1 MKSLFILLFSLCTT
15 VSFAQYFQQDVAYNI
30 RVKLDDQKMLLT
42 GTEEIVYTN
51 NSPDTLEFIYFHL
64 WPNAYKNRTTALA
77 KQLIRMKETSLHF
90 AAEEDK
96 GYIDSLAFQLNG
108 KLCSWEYDA
117 EHIDIAKIFL
127 EDPLPPKGQVTIS
140 TPFRVKI
147 PNGNISRLGHVGESF
162 QITQWY
168 PKPAVYD
175 TAGWHQM
182 PYLTQGE
189 FYSEFGSFDVFIE
202 IPKNYVVG
210 ATGDLQ
216 TVSEIVWLNEKI
228 EETKQWFVDYEKLS
242 DKSEAHKIMEFPA
255 SDSEFKILHFH
266 QDKVH
271 DFGWFADKRYRVLK
285 GSVGLPNS
293 TDSVDIWTMFTNKR
307 ANLWKNSLEYM
318 HDAVYYYSLWNG
330 NYPYK
335 HATAVD
341 GTISAGGGME
351 YPNVTVIGDA
361 GDELSL
367 ETVIMH
373 EVGHNWFYGIL
384 GSNEREFPWLDEG
397 INSYNEQRYLG
408 TKYPNGSVQSKTGDN
423 MLFRFIGLDKYRIS
437 EQHYLTYLA
446 MARTNRDQ
454 PMNVASPDY
463 SLLNYGFIVYSKS
476 ATTLNHLRHYL
487 GDSTMDAG
495 MHRYFED
502 NKFKHP
508 YPKSLENALESTSGQ
523 DLDWFFKDVVQSKEK
538 IDYGIKSVKTAEA
551 GTTVTLKNRG
561 LNVPVPV
568 SIIDENDSVI
578 ETKWLEGFEK
588 DTTILFGNSGT
599 RVAIDHGRIVP
610 ESIRDNNYSKTKGV
624 FKRTEPLNLKL
635 LGALVDPTVN
645 RIYYAPV
652 LGMNVP
658 NGLMPGLMLYNH
670 SVPARK
676 FSYALLPM
684 FATKGQQIVG
694 TGILSYSV
702 QPPNSALEN
711 IEISLSGKRYT
722 THRIANNNVVYN
734 RIYPHVEF
742 YLRPQHY
749 DGLVSQQFGLG
760 SVVNILQT
768 PLLEPGGEW
777 GYTSNTEQFNRF
789 HYSFKFDH
797 PVYASKVRLN
807 AEHHSSFVRT
817 SLEFRERINIDK
829 KVRIDARLFGGAFLA
844 NNTTHPRY
852 NWRMDGQSASTDY
865 AYDSEYFDRSLSS
878 NLLSRQFSENHGG
891 FKVPTAAGQ
900 SSKWITAVNV
910 KARFGKIPLGVFAD
924 VGVSESESFMYD
936 AGLYLAVI
944 PNVVEVYLP
953 LLYSKSIENNLT
965 ANGLTWTDLIRFQ
978 IGIDRVNLFEKMK
991 RLDVL

>member
-1 MKSLFILLFSLCTT
+1 MRGYLILLFTLYATIST
-15 VSFAQYFQQDVAYNI
+15 AQYFQQDVAYNI
-30 RVKLDDQKMLLT
+30 RVKLDDQKMMLT
-42 GTEEIVYTN
+42 GSEEVVYTN

-64 WPNAYKNRTTALA
+64 WPNAYKNRQTALA

-90 AAEEDK
+90 AADDDK
-96 GYIDSLAFQLNG
+96 GYIDSLAFALNG
-108 KLCSWEYDA
+108 KLCLWEYDE
-117 EHIDIAKIFL
+117 EHIDIAKIYL
-127 EDPLPPKGQVTIS
+127 EDPLPPKGQVNIT

-216 TVSEIVWLNEKI
+216 TVSEVEWLGKKV
-228 EETKQWFVDYEKLS
+228 EETEAWIADTAGQESGPGITKDMSFPES
-242 DKSEAHKIMEFPA
+242 DA
-255 SDSEFKILHFH
+255 EFKTLHYH
-266 QDKVH
+266 QEKVH
-271 DFGWFADKRYRVLK
+271 DFGWFADKRYHVLK
-285 GSVGLPNS
+285 GAVGLPNS

-307 ANLWKNSLEYM
+307 AKLWMNSLEYM

-351 YPNVTVIGDA
+351 YPNVTVIGDP
-361 GDELSL
+361 GDELTL

-408 TKYPNGSVQSKTGDN
+408 TKYPNGTIQSKTGN
-423 MLFRFIGLDKYRIS
+423 NKLLEFIGLDKYRMN
-437 EQHYLTYLA
+437 EQHYLTYLT
-446 MARTNRDQ
+446 MARTNKDQ

-508 YPKSLENALESTSGQ
+508 YPKSFENALETTSGEN
-523 DLDWFFKDVVQSKEK
+523 LDWFFKDVVQSKEK
-538 IDYGIKSVKTAEA
+538 IDYGIKSVKTNES
-551 GTTVTLKNRG
+551 GTIVRLKNRG
-561 LNVPVPV
+561 LVVPIPV
-568 SIIDENDSVI
+568 SIVDENDSVI
-578 ETKWLEGFEK
+578 ETKWIKGFDR
-588 DTTILFGNSGT
+588 DTTIHFSSSGS
-599 RVAIDHGRIVP
+599 RVAIDHGRLVP
-610 ESIRDNNYSKTKGV
+610 ESIRDNNYSKSKGLL
-624 FKRTEPLNLKL
+624 KRTEPINLRL
-635 LGALVDPTVN
+635 LGAVEDPTVN
-645 RIYYAPV
+645 RIYYVPI

-658 NGLMPGLMLYNH
+658 NGLMPGVMLYNH
-670 SVPARK
+670 LVPARK

-684 FATKGQQIVG
+684 FATKGQKVVG
-694 TGILSYSV
+694 TGILSYSI
-702 QPPNSALEN
+702 QPTNSALEN
-711 IEISLSGKRYT
+711 IEITLSGKRYI
-722 THRIANNNVVYN
+722 THRTADNNFIYN
-734 RIYPHVEF
+734 RIHPHVEF

-760 SVVNILQT
+760 SVVNVLQT
-768 PLLEPGGEW
+768 PFLEANGEW
-777 GYTSNTEQFNRF
+777 TTNTFTEQFNRI
-789 HYSFKFDH
+789 HYLLKYDH
-797 PVYASKVRLN
+797 PVYASKVHVK
-807 AEHHSSFVRT
+807 AEHHTSFVRS

-844 NNTTHPRY
+844 NNTVHPKY

-865 AYDSEYFDRSLSS
+865 AFDGEYFDRSSQS
-878 NLLSRQFSENHGG
+878 NLFSRQFSENHGG
-891 FKVPTAAGQ
+891 FKVPTAVGQ
-900 SSKWITAVNV
+900 SSRWITALNV
-910 KARFGKIPLGVFAD
+910 KARFGKIPVGVFAD

-936 AGLYLAVI
+936 AGLYLSVV
-944 PNVVEVYLP
+944 PNVIEVYLP